1 MSHLQEIRE
10 EPQPHRAAA
19 LGVELRTQD
28 PPPSRHG
35 GEFAA
40 VGAAGEAEL
49 VRHPFGGVAV
59 DEIDVTIFQTLQQRM
74 AGRAVQAV
82 PSDVGDRHGL
92 RQAGDAAGEEAE
104 AVGHAEFLSFVKEDL
119 EADADAEQRGPAVER
134 LAQRLLQRAAQPVA
148 RWREGADA
156 GEDQAAGRR
165 HLPGVGGDRDPGAD
179 VLEGAREV
187 AQVAHSGV
195 DHQGLVAHT
204 ERVPLVLGTSAD
216 PIRFA
221 TAWRSASAAALKAA
235 SAAWWP
241 LRAARMSRWRV
252 SRPRSANA
260 WKKSA
265 TRVSGKSAVT
275 QLAATSRG
283 AA

>member
-1 MSHLQEIRE
+1 MVSH
-10 EPQPHRAAA
+10 
-19 LGVELRTQD
+19 
-28 PPPSRHG
+28 
-35 GEFAA
+35 
-40 VGAAGEAEL
+40 
-49 VRHPFGGVAV
+49 
-59 DEIDVTIFQTLQQRM
+59 
-74 AGRAVQAV
+74 AVQTV

-92 RQAGDAAGEEAE
+92 RQAGDPAGEEAE
-104 AVGHAEFLSFVKEDL
+104 AVRGAELLPFFKEDL
-119 EADADAEQRGPAVER
+119 EAHADAEQAGPAVES
-134 LAQRLLQRAAQPVA
+134 LMQRLLQRATQSVA
-148 RWREGADA
+148 RWSEGADA
-156 GEDQAAGRR
+156 GEEQATGFSHPRGIGGDLGPAAG
-165 HLPGVGGDRDPGAD
+165 
-179 VLEGAREV
+179 VLEGPHEV
-187 AQVAHSGV
+187 AEVAHSGV
-195 DHQGLVAHT
+195 DHQGLVAHAV
-204 ERVPLVLGTSAD
+204 RVPLVLGTSAD

-241 LRAARMSRWRV
+241 LRAARTSRWRV

>member
-1 MSHLQEIRE
+1 MVSH
-10 EPQPHRAAA
+10 
-19 LGVELRTQD
+19 
-28 PPPSRHG
+28 
-35 GEFAA
+35 
-40 VGAAGEAEL
+40 
-49 VRHPFGGVAV
+49 
-59 DEIDVTIFQTLQQRM
+59 
-74 AGRAVQAV
+74 AVQTV
-82 PSDVGDRHGL
+82 PADVGDRHAL
-92 RQAGDAAGEEAE
+92 RQAGDAARQEAE
-104 AVGHAEFLSFVKEDL
+104 AVCYAEFLPFLKEDL

-134 LAQRLLQRAAQPVA
+134 LVQRLLQRAAQSVA
-148 RWREGADA
+148 RWSEGADA

-165 HLPGVGGDRDPGAD
+165 HLLGVGGDRGPGAD
-179 VLEGAREV
+179 VLEGAHEV
-187 AQVAHSGV
+187 AEVTHSGV
-195 DHQGLVAHT
+195 DHESRVAHA

-216 PIRFA
+216 PARFA

-241 LRAARMSRWRV
+241 LRAARTSRWRV